1 MPTKKGRTMRRKTT
15 ELLLLLIVAAGFCAA
30 GSREVRIELKLR
42 PELNLEGTENVFV
55 GPIVIEPREGED
67 VQSVDLTAA
76 REFEIYLRKILR
88 REAELHLLP
97 ERSDLKPPTTNLSE
111 LVDNA
116 EFWKAIRDE
125 TLADLIV
132 AAAID
137 VNVLDRAGYT
147 TEEYVSPQDGKTY
160 FRQVMV
166 EETGFSY
173 DILLVVV
180 EGLTGDVLH
189 EEQITDFQPKNE
201 RKLEEYTDMFTDL
214 YNLQN
219 RLVGIFVPRT
229 VQVKRALFAN

>member
-1 MPTKKGRTMRRKTT
+1 MRRKTT
-15 ELLLLLIVAAGFCAA
+15 ELLLLLIAAAGFCAA
-30 GSREVRIELKLR
+30 GSREVRIELKLK

-67 VQSVDLTAA
+67 VQSVDITAA

-88 REAELHLLP
+88 REAGLHLLP
-97 ERSDLKPPTTNLSE
+97 ELSDLKPPTTNLAE
-111 LVDNA
+111 LVDDA
-116 EFWKAIRDE
+116 GFWKAIRDE

-132 AAAID
+132 AASID

-173 DILLVVV
+173 DILLLVI

-219 RLVGIFVPRT
+219 RLVGIFVPRS